1 MSLRWLP
8 PLLVVLAACSAP
20 DSGKSFVATDP
31 CSVLKDGDAGA
42 LKGTPARSGQACDFE
57 FDGLT
62 AKLTLR
68 EAAFADESKELL
80 ADGGSGGVIAGG
92 VGDSN
97 NRPVTTRCKD
107 SAGEVTCDAVLEVRE
122 RQLVN
127 LQVVQRSNDRN
138 MVGQVVQG
146 LAAKAYERL
155 VTT

>member
-20 DSGKSFVATDP
+20 DAGKSITSADP
-31 CSVLKDGDAGA
+31 CSVLEDGDAGT
-42 LKGTPARSGQACDFE
+42 LEGTPARSGQTCDYA

-68 EAAFADESKELL
+68 EGVFADESQKLL
-80 ADGGSGGVIAGG
+80 AEGGSGGVIAGG

-97 NRPVTTRCKD
+97 NRPVTTRCAD
-107 SAGEVTCDAVLEVRE
+107 SSGEVTCDAVLEVRE
-122 RQLVN
+122 RQLVTF
-127 LQVVQRSNDRN
+127 QVVQRSNDRN

-155 VTT
+155 VTP